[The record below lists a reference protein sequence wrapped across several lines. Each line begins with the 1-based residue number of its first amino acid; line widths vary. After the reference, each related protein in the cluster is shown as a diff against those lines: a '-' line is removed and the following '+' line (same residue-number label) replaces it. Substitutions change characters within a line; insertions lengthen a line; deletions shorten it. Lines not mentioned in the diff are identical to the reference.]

1 MDDRHSCP
9 TKQNTACK
17 LGERYEVDKCG
28 NLTVQRNATD
38 VREEYFWCEK
48 VPVGYANLKSDGTE
62 STEWCPKMMRAR

>member
-28 NLTVQRNATD
+28 NRTVQGNATD
-38 VREEYFWCEK
+38 VREECFWCEK
-48 VPVGYANLKSDGTE
+48 SQ
-62 STEWCPKMMRAR
+62 